1 MRFAVPVFPGSNCDR
16 DCFHAVEEV
25 LQTSVNLVWHQ
36 ESDLSSYDAVVLP
49 GGFSY
54 GDYLRT
60 GALARFSPIMEGVK
74 QAAQMGKLVLGI
86 CNGFQILQEAGL
98 LPGAMMKNRHLQFR
112 CDIVPLRVEEVDT
125 PFTNQYKQ
133 GEVIKTPIAH
143 GEGNFTCDEVTL
155 AELQANHQI
164 IFRYVDNPNGSTDD
178 IAGICNRERNV
189 LGMMPHPE
197 RAILDWMGSVDGRR
211 LFTSM
216 FQFWK
221 ENGGAERTNEC
232 KNFTK

>member
-16 DCFHAVEEV
+16 DCLHAVEEV
-25 LQTSVNLVWHQ
+25 LQTSVSLVWHQ

-60 GALARFSPIMEGVK
+60 GALARFSPIMKGVK

-98 LPGAMMKNRHLQFR
+98 LPGAMIKNRHLQFR

-125 PFTNQYKQ
+125 PFTNQYKR

-143 GEGNFTCDEVTL
+143 GEGNFTCDAVTL

-216 FQFWK
+216 LQSWK
-221 ENGGAERTNEC
+221 ENGGAERTDEC